1 MDTTK
6 YYPIEVMINRSI
18 KGKMPAGA
26 TRDDWRQYNS
36 SFVFHKTTPYGLAS
50 DIWRGFSFCPVFA
63 ERRKKENFR
72 KAWHIAF
79 DFDRGDSS
87 LDALSNH
94 EFINI
99 FSSFAYSTPSSTP
112 DNPRSRVVFI
122 FDQPYTDLHE
132 YEQLYQALLWWLE
145 LPADPSCKDALRL
158 FYGSPGCKVWTNW
171 SILPRK
177 SADFV
182 VAEWIAA
189 HPAPG
194 VKDTLIIPPADS
206 GRLFGHVLSRLGERI
221 AAAIP
226 GERHKTVNTIAYTIG
241 GYVAGGDISEGDAF
255 AFVDNAI
262 HKMITSNP
270 GHHAETAK
278 QAIRDGQQQP
288 IYLSIEQAPSLSNV
302 L

>member
-87 LDALSNH
+87 LDALSKH
-94 EFINI
+94 EFISI

-122 FDQPYTDLHE
+122 FDRPYTDIVE

-171 SILPRK
+171 SVLPRS

-182 VAEWIAA
+182 VREWLDHLPPVVERQTMVI
-189 HPAPG
+189 PASEG
-194 VKDTLIIPPADS
+194 GNRINKIISTLLTKIHNAPD
-206 GRLFGHVLSRLGERI
+206 GEKHTTLNR
-221 AAAIP
+221 
-226 GERHKTVNTIAYTIG
+226 TAYVIG
-241 GYVAGGDISEGDAF
+241 GYVGGGYISQIE
-255 AFVDNAI
+255 AI
-262 HKMITSNP
+262 NMLRATIDTMPTVRDRSAAYVT
-270 GHHAETAK
+270 AEIAVN
-278 QAIRDGQQQP
+278 DGTRSP
-288 IYLSIEQAPSLSNV
+288 LAMDRIVTLEEI
-302 L
+302 

>member
-18 KGKMPAGA
+18 KGKMPAGS

-87 LDALSNH
+87 LDALSKH
-94 EFINI
+94 EFISI

-122 FDQPYTDLHE
+122 FDRPYTDIVE

-171 SILPRK
+171 SILPRS

-182 VAEWIAA
+182 VREWLDHLPPVVERQTMVISASEGSNRINKIISTLLTKI
-189 HPAPG
+189 HNAPDG
-194 VKDTLIIPPADS
+194 EKHTTLN
-206 GRLFGHVLSRLGERI
+206 R
-221 AAAIP
+221 
-226 GERHKTVNTIAYTIG
+226 TAYVIG
-241 GYVAGGDISEGDAF
+241 GYDGGGYISQIEAVNMIRATIDAMQN
-255 AFVDNAI
+255 VRDRNAAYV
-262 HKMITSNP
+262 T
-270 GHHAETAK
+270 AEIAVN
-278 QAIRDGQQQP
+278 DGTRSP
-288 IYLSIEQAPSLSNV
+288 LAMDRIVTLEEI
-302 L
+302 

>member
-6 YYPIEVMINRSI
+6 YYPIEVMVNRSI
-18 KGKMPAGA
+18 KGKMPSGA

-122 FDQPYTDLHE
+122 FDQPYTNISD

-171 SILPRK
+171 SILPRS

-182 VAEWIAA
+182 VREWLDHLPPVIERQTMVIQASEGGNRINKIINTLLTKI
-189 HPAPG
+189 HNAPDG
-194 VKDTLIIPPADS
+194 EKHTTLN
-206 GRLFGHVLSRLGERI
+206 R
-221 AAAIP
+221 
-226 GERHKTVNTIAYTIG
+226 TAYVIG
-241 GYVAGGDISEGDAF
+241 GYVGGGYIPQIEAVNMIRATIDAMQN
-255 AFVDNAI
+255 VRDRNAAYV
-262 HKMITSNP
+262 T
-270 GHHAETAK
+270 AEIAVN
-278 QAIRDGQQQP
+278 DGTRSP
-288 IYLSIEQAPSLSNV
+288 LTMDRIVTLEEI
-302 L
+302 